1 MLIDPIAATAA
12 VSPAQAIGPRP
23 RFESVPAQVTPTGGG
38 NSAKTKGEDNNLSF
52 PAEREPDLAEAISN
66 LDKAVQ
72 PFNLSLNF
80 SRDDETGT
88 IVIKLVDQTT
98 GETVKQIPNEVQ
110 LHLTASLGKLQG
122 QLINR
127 VA

>member
-1 MLIDPIAATAA
+1 MLIDPIATTQA
-12 VSPAQAIGPRP
+12 VSPLQGIGARSRSEGAPV
-23 RFESVPAQVTPTGGG
+23 EIANSGGA
-38 NSAKTKGEDNNLSF
+38 SAKAKGEDVNLSF
-52 PAEREPDLAEAISN
+52 PAEREPDLAEAIST

-88 IVIKLVDQTT
+88 IVIKLVDQAT
-98 GETVKQIPNEVQ
+98 GETVQQIPNEVQ
-110 LHLTASLGKLQG
+110 LHLSASLGKLQG